1 MSKPITSMV
10 CDKKVS
16 HKKNKASFSMLALTG
31 SLAMSGAMVP
41 GAQAEEDLGFL
52 LEEIIV
58 TATKMSSTSIQ
69 DTPIAITAF
78 TEDALAQKGI
88 VNIRD
93 LEMFT
98 PGLDI
103 AVNGPATTL
112 VMRGMG
118 TQADF
123 NGLGNVAVHFDGVV
137 VEDSGNWLAGFLDVE
152 RVEVL
157 RGPQGTLYGRNS
169 TSGAINIITQNP
181 GDELEYKASIGAGDY
196 NAQEFT
202 GMISGPLSEKVGGR
216 LAIQKRS
223 HDGYIDNESPTAD
236 DGMDEDTLVANATL
250 TFDISNSLNA
260 TLKMDYLDQ
269 DYSPNYRPATDTNV
283 GHLLGG
289 QVYSDFYT
297 ISTDVD
303 ERIKEEFTGLSLTL
317 EKDLSENLLLKSIT
331 GYREREGL
339 WITDLDTTEAPIGGM
354 NAEDDKQVFTQ
365 ELQLIGKGDKT
376 EWLMGLYYFDSERDG
391 TSLVDVAGLGMS
403 IISDTLDERTAYSA
417 FTNVKYMLSD
427 NLNINLGLRYS
438 YEEAEI
444 DTNSLTTAFDP
455 GLGFVTIPSAVTADE
470 DWSSIDPK
478 LGIDYFINEDVMLY
492 GTVSTGFKS
501 GSFNGDGSAYDEEL
515 ILAYETGVKSTLM
528 GGRVTLNLAAFYN
541 DIEDLQVLVFDASS
555 ASLSSVQN
563 AATATVYGIEADLSV
578 RPSENLM
585 LTSSFTYTQ
594 GEYDDFE
601 NALDYDGSLVD
612 VSGNQMPYAP
622 EMTFSLAAQYSMNV
636 ADAGTLTFSG
646 DYAWTDETRYNVF
659 EDDVVTEGSYHTVN
673 ANIRF
678 DSADEFWSL
687 ELYGKNLTEEESF
700 GWMSTSF
707 FSTPGFPDVA
717 GSVNAPRTFGVKVT
731 VKH

>member
-1 MSKPITSMV
+1 MSKLSY
-10 CDKKVS
+10 
-16 HKKNKASFSMLALTG
+16 KNNKPSVSMLALTG
-31 SLAMSGAMVP
+31 SLAMSGAMAPMV
-41 GAQAEEDLGFL
+41 QAEEESLDFL
-52 LEEIIV
+52 LEEIVV
-58 TATKMSSTSIQ
+58 TASKMSATSIQ

-78 TEDALAQKGI
+78 SGESLAQKGI

-93 LEMFT
+93 LELFT

-118 TQADF
+118 SQADLS
-123 NGLGNVAVHFDGVV
+123 GLGNVAVHFDGVV

-181 GDELEYKASIGAGDY
+181 GDELEYKASVGVGNY

-202 GMISGPLSEKVGGR
+202 GMVSGPLSEKVGGR
-216 LAIQKRS
+216 IAVQQRS
-223 HDGYIDNESPTAD
+223 HDGYIDNVSPTAD

-250 TFDISNSLNA
+250 TFDISDSLNA

-283 GHLLGG
+283 GHLLGA
-289 QVYSDFYT
+289 QVFDDFYT

-339 WITDLDTTEAPIGGM
+339 WITDLDTTEAPIGGVTS
-354 NAEDDKQVFTQ
+354 EDDKKVFTQ
-365 ELQLIGKGDKT
+365 ELQLIGTGDKT
-376 EWLMGLYYFDSERDG
+376 EWLLGLYYFDSERDA
-391 TSLVDVAGLGMS
+391 SSAVDAAGLGMS
-403 IISDTLDERTAYSA
+403 ILSDTLDERTAYSA
-417 FTNVKYMLSD
+417 FSSVKYMLSD

-444 DTNSLTTAFDP
+444 DTNTITTV
-455 GLGFVTIPSAVTADE
+455 GGFTIPSAVVADE

-501 GSFNGDGSAYDEEL
+501 GAFNTDGSAYDEES
-515 ILAYETGVKSTLM
+515 ILAYETGIKSTLM
-528 GGRVTLNLAAFYN
+528 DGRMTLNLAAFYN

-563 AATATVYGIEADLSV
+563 AATATVYGLEADVSV

-585 LTSSFTYTQ
+585 LSSSFTYTQ
-594 GEYDDFE
+594 GEYGDFE

-636 ADAGTLTFSG
+636 GDAGTLTFSG

-659 EDDVVTEGSYHTVN
+659 EDDVVTEDAYYTLN
-673 ANIRF
+673 TNIRF
-678 DSADEFWSL
+678 DSADEFWSV
-687 ELYGKNLTEEESF
+687 ELYGKNLTDEESF
-700 GWMSTSF
+700 GWMTTSF

-717 GSVNAPRTFGVKVT
+717 GSVSAPRTYGAKFT
-731 VKH
+731 VKY

>member
-1 MSKPITSMV
+1 MSKLSY
-10 CDKKVS
+10 
-16 HKKNKASFSMLALTG
+16 KNNKPSVSMLALTG
-31 SLAMSGAMVP
+31 SLAMSGAMAPMV
-41 GAQAEEDLGFL
+41 QAEEESLDFL
-52 LEEIIV
+52 LEEIVV
-58 TATKMSSTSIQ
+58 TASKMSATSIQ

-78 TEDALAQKGI
+78 SGESLEQKGI

-93 LEMFT
+93 LELFT

-118 TQADF
+118 SQADL

-169 TSGAINIITQNP
+169 TSGAINIITKDP
-181 GDELEYKASIGAGDY
+181 GDELEYKASVGVGDY

-202 GMISGPLSEKVGGR
+202 GMVSGPLSEKVGGR
-216 LAIQKRS
+216 FAIQQRS
-223 HDGYIDNESPTAD
+223 HDGYLRNESPTAD
-236 DGMDEDTLVANATL
+236 DGMDEDTLVANATF
-250 TFDISNSLNA
+250 TFDVSDSLNA

-289 QVYSDFYT
+289 QVYDDFYT

-303 ERIKEEFTGLSLTL
+303 ERIKEEFMGLSLTL

-339 WITDLDTTEAPIGGM
+339 WITDFDTTEAPIGG
-354 NAEDDKQVFTQ
+354 ATSEDEKNVFTQ
-365 ELQLIGKGDKT
+365 ELQLIGKGDKV
-376 EWLMGLYYFDSERDG
+376 EWLLGLYYFESERDG
-391 TSLVDVAGLGMS
+391 NSLVDASGLGLS
-403 IISDTLDERTAYSA
+403 IFSETLDERTAYSA
-417 FTNVKYMLSD
+417 FSNVKYLLSD
-427 NLNINLGLRYS
+427 KLNINLGLRYS

-444 DTNSLTTAFDP
+444 DADTTTTVFVP
-455 GLGFVTIPSAVTADE
+455 GVGFVTLPEAVTADS
-470 DWSSIDPK
+470 DWDAVDPR
-478 LGIDYFINEDVMLY
+478 LGVDYFINGDVMLY
-492 GTVSTGFKS
+492 AYVATGFKS
-501 GSFNGDGSAYDEEL
+501 GAFNGDGTAYDEESVL
-515 ILAYETGVKSTLM
+515 SYETGVKSTLL
-528 GGRVTLNLAAFYN
+528 GGRMTLNLAAFYN
-541 DIEDLQVLVFDASS
+541 DIENLQVQVFDASS
-555 ASLSSVQN
+555 ASLSSIQN
-563 AATATVYGIEADLSV
+563 AATATVYGLEAELSV
-578 RPSENLM
+578 RPSESLM
-585 LTSSFTYTQ
+585 LSSSFTYTQ

-601 NALDYDGSLVD
+601 DALDYDGSLVD

-622 EMTFSLAAQYSMNV
+622 EMSFSLAAQYSMNV
-636 ADAGTLTFSG
+636 GDAGTLTFSG
-646 DYAWTDETRYNVF
+646 DFAWTDETRYNVF
-659 EDDVVTEGSYHTVN
+659 EDDVVTEDAYHTVN

-678 DSADEFWSL
+678 DSADEFWSF

-700 GWMSTSF
+700 GWMTTSF

-717 GSVNAPRTFGVKVT
+717 GSVSAPRTYGAKFT
-731 VKH
+731 VKY